1 MLNTQRL
8 RTRIFFCFPVSF
20 YVRKDRFFRFS
31 PPCSEW
37 KPEGGL
43 RLDFPRRGAAAA
55 AASVAAAAAAAAAAA
70 LLHTTTCM
78 TGGRKE
84 AKEMT
89 RHERS
94 TIFLTTQETYH
105 NNAKICKGKLNMEK
119 QRRE

>member
-55 AASVAAAAAAAAAAA
+55 AASVAAAAAAAAAA